1 MYSKKLNHG
10 HNVIWEI
17 PFISEIPLW
26 LEGTIRTVK
35 YRGLVDDVIIAQHMM
50 SFLQKHAKK
59 MLLEL

>member
-35 YRGLVDDVIIAQHMM
+35 YRGLVDDVIMH
-50 SFLQKHAKK
+50 ST
-59 MLLEL
+59 